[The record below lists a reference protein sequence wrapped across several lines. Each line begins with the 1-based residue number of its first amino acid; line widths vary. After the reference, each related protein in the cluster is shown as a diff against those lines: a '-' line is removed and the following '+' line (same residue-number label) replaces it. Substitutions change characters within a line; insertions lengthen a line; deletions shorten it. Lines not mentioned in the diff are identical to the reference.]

1 MPERKGIPMAA
12 TDTTQVKQVEQKEPP
27 EQQIPKVAESNGGK
41 SDTLALA
48 YKDAT
53 DILSILD
60 NFGAEQPTAK
70 KLPKDA
76 SLTAEEQ
83 DRLAQLL
90 GEDGSNVKA
99 ESKEQPPLADEQP
112 LATPEDQKIEDI
124 EKVSEITPKETEDN
138 DKESGDLPSESTA
151 ESESGGIY
159 NRVRS
164 ILDAIPSK
172 RAKQS
177 EPPAT
182 AEPQVKPPDE
192 QPVQTEQ
199 LQQAPAISDKQEQTQ
214 DADLPVDTKSQIEAV
229 AVEREE
235 IGKKLDVAAAGIQE
249 LEENQFDDKSDKADR
264 TEEVGRLRSELI
276 KISKWHESLE
286 TQVKKLLKIAENSNT
301 DREALESNLTQAH
314 EVICTLEKKVQPM
327 QEKIQEYEDV
337 VNDLHNQLVDQSA
350 MLTSTHEKLQHE
362 VTQRR
367 KIEQMLR
374 DIKSRLRPL
383 TRTKSSTQPK
393 QTAKK
398 SNRRTQG

>member
-1 MPERKGIPMAA
+1 MAA
-12 TDTTQVKQVEQKEPP
+12 TDTTQVKQVEQKGPP
-27 EQQIPKVAESNGGK
+27 EQQITNVAEDNGSKSN
-41 SDTLALA
+41 TLALA
-48 YKDAT
+48 YEDAA

-83 DRLAQLL
+83 DRLAHLL
-90 GEDGSNVKA
+90 GEDGSKVKA
-99 ESKEQPPLADEQP
+99 ESEEQLPLANEQPSTTL
-112 LATPEDQKIEDI
+112 EDQKIED
-124 EKVSEITPKETEDN
+124 KETVRETTQKDVENN
-138 DKESGDLPSESTA
+138 DKESGDSQAESTA
-151 ESESGGIY
+151 EPESGGIY

-172 RAKQS
+172 RAGQS
-177 EPPAT
+177 EAPAE
-182 AEPQVKPPDE
+182 AEPQVKQPDE

-199 LQQAPAISDKQEQTQ
+199 LEHATVTSDKQEQNRVDKQ
-214 DADLPVDTKSQIEAV
+214 EQNQGSDLLAGTKSQIEAV
-229 AVEREE
+229 TVEREV
-235 IGKKLDVAAAGIQE
+235 ISKKLDVTAASIKE
-249 LEENQFDDKSDKADR
+249 LEDSQFDNESDKDNRAED
-264 TEEVGRLRSELI
+264 VDRLRSELT

-286 TQVKKLLKIAENSNT
+286 TQVRKLLKIAENSNT
-301 DREALESNLTQAH
+301 DRETLEVNLVQAH

-327 QEKIQEYEDV
+327 QEKIEEYENM

-383 TRTKSSTQPK
+383 TRTKSSAQNK
-393 QTAKK
+393 RTAKK
-398 SNRRTQG
+398 SNH